1 MPALATLALA
11 TFLAAAAAYDTV
23 LLQNGGRVVGTVVE
37 ENPATGVTV
46 QIPGG
51 QLRTIPTGEVFRI
64 EYRDGTFG
72 VVGAKPR
79 AEPPP
84 AEGAP
89 PAPAAAP
96 TPPAPPAPAAQP
108 ERAAPPPPPVVS
120 PDQQV
125 YPAVPVYPVGPPP
138 PPPVASPPPWGRRP
152 GAGQPGPF
160 MLSIGAGFAAPS
172 GDAEPGLRMSDV
184 FTPQFLLELEGG
196 VRLSPWV
203 MASLVLDLGLGD
215 SGDWARAYCT
225 TYGGSD
231 CTTVT
236 ARFGVQLR
244 YTFHPSARTTPWVSI
259 GTAAEVGT
267 VSFDSYTTANDRTYT
282 GWEVLRLGA
291 GVDFRASASA
301 GWGLF
306 LSASYGRYDEV
317 DDAGLSASISPT
329 RTHGWVQAGA
339 RLILGP

>member
-1 MPALATLALA
+1 MSTVASLALA
-11 TFLAAAAAYDTV
+11 AFLAAAAAYDTV

-51 QLRTIPTGEVFRI
+51 QLRTIPPGEVFRI

-72 VVGAKPR
+72 VVGSKPT
-79 AEPPP
+79 AAPAP
-84 AEGAP
+84 AEGAAAA
-89 PAPAAAP
+89 APAASP
-96 TPPAPPAPAAQP
+96 TPPAPPAQP
-108 ERAAPPPPPVVS
+108 ERAAPPPPPVVA

-125 YPAVPVYPVGPPP
+125 YPAVPVYPAAPP
-138 PPPVASPPPWGRRP
+138 PPPVGSPPPWARRP
-152 GAGQPGPF
+152 GPGQPGPF
-160 MLSIGAGFAAPS
+160 MLAVGAGFAVPG
-172 GDAEPGLRMSDV
+172 GDAETGLPMREV

-196 VRLSPWV
+196 LRLSPWV

-215 SGDWARAYCT
+215 SGDWASAYCR

-244 YTFHPSARTTPWVSI
+244 YTFHPAARTTPWVSI

-267 VSFDSYTTANDRTYT
+267 VSFDSSTSANDLTYT
-282 GWEVLRLGA
+282 GWETLRLGT
-291 GVDFRASASA
+291 GVDFRSTGSA

-306 LSASYGRYDEV
+306 LNVSFGRYDQVE
-317 DDAGLSASISPT
+317 DAGITSDLRPT
-329 RTHGWVQAGA
+329 RTHSWVQAGA
-339 RLILGP
+339 RIIFGP

>member
-1 MPALATLALA
+1 MSAVASLALA

-51 QLRTIPTGEVFRI
+51 QLRTIPPGEVFRI

-72 VVGAKPR
+72 VVGAKPP
-79 AEPPP
+79 APPPP
-84 AEGAP
+84 ADG
-89 PAPAAAP
+89 AAAP
-96 TPPAPPAPAAQP
+96 AQPAPPDQPAPPIQP
-108 ERAAPPPPPVVS
+108 ERAAPPPPPVVA

-125 YPAVPVYPVGPPP
+125 YPAVPVHPAAPP
-138 PPPVASPPPWGRRP
+138 PPPVGSPPPWARRP
-152 GAGQPGPF
+152 GPGQPGPF
-160 MLSIGAGFAAPS
+160 MLAVGAGFAVP
-172 GDAEPGLRMSDV
+172 GGYAEAGLPMRDV
-184 FTPQFLLELEGG
+184 FTPQFLLEIEGG

-215 SGDWARAYCT
+215 SGDWAASYCR

-244 YTFHPSARTTPWVSI
+244 YTFNPSARTTPWISI

-267 VSFDSYTTANDRTYT
+267 VSFDSDTSADDLTYS
-282 GWEVLRLGA
+282 GWEALRLGA
-291 GVDFRASASA
+291 GVDFRTSSSA

-306 LSASYGRYDEV
+306 MNASFGRYDEV
-317 DDAGLSASISPT
+317 DDAGFVTDLQPT
-329 RTHGWVQAGA
+329 RTHSWVQLGA